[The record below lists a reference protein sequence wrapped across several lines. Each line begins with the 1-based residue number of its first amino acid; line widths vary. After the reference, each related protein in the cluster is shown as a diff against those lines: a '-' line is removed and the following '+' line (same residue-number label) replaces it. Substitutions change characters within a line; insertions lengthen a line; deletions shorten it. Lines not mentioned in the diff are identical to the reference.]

1 MKPVD
6 PLVPVVWYPGHELLL
21 PDIVRA
27 EGAWIEAADGRRWLD
42 LESGVWAAP
51 CGHSHPRLL
60 AALQDQFAAVAH
72 SGFNWASP
80 VTGRAVAA
88 VLALLDLGEGSR
100 GVLLCSG
107 SEAVEY
113 CLRVVTGMLPRPLM
127 LTMADSYCGA
137 YGLAH
142 GRDPERWA
150 TFDWFPC
157 ADCTKDRT
165 CDANCP
171 RFAAI
176 PFATVGAFVFEP
188 GSSSGLVRFP
198 PDKLVTAI
206 AARVQADGGFVVV
219 NEVTTGLGR
228 TGPWFGFR
236 HASLQPDLV
245 ALGKGLGG
253 GYPVAMAAIGS
264 RVAGRL
270 AAPPA
275 YAQSHQNDPLGAAM
289 VLAVLEVFRRE
300 DLLARAAANAAHLV
314 DGLRHLASATDR
326 LSDVRA
332 RGSMIALDLAAGRE
346 AAARTHRA
354 LLAAGYLVGLRPGT
368 PTLRLDPPFCLD
380 PAAIDGFLAAL
391 AAALEA

>member
-1 MKPVD
+1 MPARDLPEHVI
-6 PLVPVVWYPGHELLL
+6 WYPGHALLL

-27 EGAWIEAADGRRWLD
+27 DGAWLQAVDGRRWLD

-51 CGHSHPRLL
+51 CGQSHPRLL
-60 AALQDQFAAVAH
+60 AALRDQFAAVAH

-80 VTGRAVAA
+80 VTGRAVSE
-88 VLALLDLGEGSR
+88 VLDLLELGEGAR
-100 GVLLCSG
+100 GALLCSG

-113 CLRVVTGMLPRPLM
+113 CLRVVTGMLPRPLF

-137 YGLAH
+137 YGVAH
-142 GRDPERWA
+142 GRDPSRWA

-157 ADCTKDRT
+157 ADCPADRACT
-165 CDANCP
+165 EACA

-188 GSSSGLVRFP
+188 GSSSGLVRFA
-198 PDKLVTAI
+198 PDKLVAAI
-206 AARVQADGGFVVV
+206 AARIQGDGGFVVA

-236 HASLQPDLV
+236 HADLRPDLV

-253 GYPVAMAAIGS
+253 GYPVAMAAIGP
-264 RVAGRL
+264 RAAARL
-270 AAPPA
+270 ASPPA

-289 VLAVLEVFRRE
+289 ILAVLEVFRQE
-300 DLLARAAANAAHLV
+300 DLLARAAANAARLV
-314 DGLRHLASATDR
+314 AGLRRLADGNGA

-332 RGSMIALDLAAGRE
+332 RGSMIALDVAAGRE
-346 AAARTHRA
+346 AAARVHGE
-354 LLAAGYLVGLRPGT
+354 LVAAGYLAGLRPGT
-368 PTLRLDPPFCLD
+368 ATLRLDPPFCLE
-380 PAAIDGFLAAL
+380 PADIDGFLAAL